1 MVRRIRESL
10 IAAAARVAA
19 ALVATAQVPV
29 IAQVP
34 AIALVLPL
42 AQVPA
47 IAQAPAAAQTGAA
60 ESKPAAH
67 VAVQPVPRADAWWQQ
82 RHAQIVEKARS
93 APCELVFLGDSITQ
107 GWEDAGKQAW
117 ARRYASRHALNAGIS
132 GDRTQHVLW
141 RLQNGLLEAL
151 PGNGG
156 SHPAPKLVVL
166 MIGTNN
172 SNGNDH
178 TPQEIADG
186 ITAIVSLL
194 RERLPQT
201 HVLLLSIFPRNE
213 KPDAQRAK
221 NAEASRLAAACAD
234 GRIVRT
240 LDISER
246 FLASDGTLPR
256 EIMPDLLHLSPR
268 GYEIWAEAIEPA
280 VRESLGE

>member
-1 MVRRIRESL
+1 MVRRFGRGR
-10 IAAAARVAA
+10 ARVAARVAA
-19 ALVATAQVPV
+19 ALFAM
-29 IAQVP
+29 
-34 AIALVLPL
+34 

-47 IAQAPAAAQTGAA
+47 IAQAPAATQPGAA
-60 ESKPAAH
+60 ATKPAAL
-67 VAVQPVPRADAWWQQ
+67 AAIQPVPRADAWWQQ

-93 APCELVFLGDSITQ
+93 APCDLVFLGDSITQ
-107 GWEDAGKQAW
+107 GWEDAGKQVW
-117 ARRYASRHALNAGIS
+117 AERYGARHALNAGIS

-141 RLQNGLLEAL
+141 RLQNGLLGAL
-151 PGNGG
+151 SDDGR
-156 SHPAPKLVVL
+156 SRAAPKLVVL

-186 ITAIVSLL
+186 ITAIVKLL

-201 HVLLLSIFPRNE
+201 RVLLLSIFPRNE

-234 GRIVRT
+234 GKMVRA
-240 LDISER
+240 LDIGEKL
-246 FLASDGTLPR
+246 LAPDGTLPR

-268 GYEIWAEAIEPA
+268 GYGIWAEAIEPA
-280 VRESLGE
+280 LHEMLGE